1 MTVKHKL
8 ILIMNTFND
17 TTEIL
22 DSIKVYNELNNDLTV
37 KNVYIYFNLNISNF
51 LTYINE
57 SECIDIEYEIAN
69 TIRPYIANI
78 NMEKIENNCYKI
90 TIQFLGY
97 YKNIDEKINNI
108 KQTINFLIN
117 NYYSRPCKKVKKAI
131 VL

>member
-1 MTVKHKL
+1 MDA
-8 ILIMNTFND
+8 ID
-17 TTEIL
+17 YTTEII
-22 DSIKVYNELNNDLTV
+22 DSIETYIEINNDFTV
-37 KNVYIYFNLNISNF
+37 KNVYVYLNLNISNI

-69 TIRPYIANI
+69 TIKPYIANI
-78 NMEKIENNCYKI
+78 NMEKINNNCYKI

-97 YKNIDEKINNI
+97 YKNVDEKII
-108 KQTINFLIN
+108 KINQTLKFLIN

>member
-1 MTVKHKL
+1 MDA
-8 ILIMNTFND
+8 ID
-17 TTEIL
+17 YTTEII
-22 DSIKVYNELNNDLTV
+22 DSIKTYIEINNDLTV
-37 KNVYIYFNLNISNF
+37 KNVYVYLNLNISNI

-69 TIRPYIANI
+69 TIKPYIANI
-78 NMEKIENNCYKI
+78 NMEKINNNCYKI

-97 YKNIDEKINNI
+97 YKNVDEKIIKI
-108 KQTINFLIN
+108 KQTLKFLIN

>member
-1 MTVKHKL
+1 MDA
-8 ILIMNTFND
+8 ID
-17 TTEIL
+17 YTTEII
-22 DSIKVYNELNNDLTV
+22 DSIKTYIEINNDLTV
-37 KNVYIYFNLNISNF
+37 KNVYIYLNLNISNI

-69 TIRPYIANI
+69 TIKPYIANI
-78 NMEKIENNCYKI
+78 DMKKLDNNCYKI

-97 YKNIDEKINNI
+97 YKNVYEKINNI
-108 KQTINFLIN
+108 KQTLKFLIN

>member
-1 MTVKHKL
+1 MDA
-8 ILIMNTFND
+8 ID
-17 TTEIL
+17 YTTEII
-22 DSIKVYNELNNDLTV
+22 DSIKTYIEINNDLTV
-37 KNVYIYFNLNISNF
+37 KNVYVYLNLNISNI

-69 TIRPYIANI
+69 TIKPYIANI
-78 NMEKIENNCYKI
+78 NMEKINNNCYKI

-108 KQTINFLIN
+108 KQTLKFLIN

>member
-1 MTVKHKL
+1 MD
-8 ILIMNTFND
+8 TFD
-17 TTEIL
+17 YTTEII
-22 DSIKVYNELNNDLTV
+22 DSIKTYTEINNDLTV
-37 KNVYIYFNLNISNF
+37 KNVYVYLNLNISNI

-69 TIRPYIANI
+69 TIKPYIANI
-78 NMEKIENNCYKI
+78 NMEKINNNCYKI

-97 YKNIDEKINNI
+97 YKNVDEKIIKI
-108 KQTINFLIN
+108 KQTLKFLIN

>member
-1 MTVKHKL
+1 MDA
-8 ILIMNTFND
+8 ID
-17 TTEIL
+17 YTTEII
-22 DSIKVYNELNNDLTV
+22 DSIKTYIEINNDLTV
-37 KNVYIYFNLNISNF
+37 KNVYVYLNLNISNI

-69 TIRPYIANI
+69 TIKPYIANI
-78 NMEKIENNCYKI
+78 NMEKINNNCYKI

-97 YKNIDEKINNI
+97 YKNVDEKINNI
-108 KQTINFLIN
+108 KQTLKFLIN